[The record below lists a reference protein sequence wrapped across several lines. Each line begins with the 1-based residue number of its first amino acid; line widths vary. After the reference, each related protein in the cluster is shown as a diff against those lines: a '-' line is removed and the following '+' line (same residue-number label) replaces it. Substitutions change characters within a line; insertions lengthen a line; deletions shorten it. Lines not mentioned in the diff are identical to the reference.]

1 MIRPTSRPWQ
11 WRAAITP
18 PDWHNIDAN
27 LRQRFL
33 SIDAVVENLARTVE
47 RLPDAGLSGTL
58 AAPLGPYR
66 NIHHKLSAKFSPILE
81 PIDLSFARR
90 EHSVLAHF
98 AYLDSQNSLP
108 PSRRILSDIVEH
120 FTGSGLLRTRAI
132 ATDADPAGRH
142 VVFVNP
148 KAVSSQLE
156 LLDTFLE
163 TSKEVSPA
171 FRAIIALVMITNCHP
186 FPDGNGRAARAF
198 FNALLDQKGPLGR
211 LYLPLK
217 EIAIFSRGGY
227 IIRVRQA
234 EIHGDWAPIADF
246 IGAAGQL
253 WHQHVQGELGR
264 VGKRSSQLA

>member
-18 PDWHNIDAN
+18 PDWHSIDAN

-33 SIDAVVENLARTVE
+33 RVDAAVEELAGAVE
-47 RLPDAGLSGTL
+47 RLSEAGLAGTL
-58 AAPLGPYR
+58 AAPLGPHR
-66 NIHHKLSAKFSPILE
+66 NIHHKLSAKFSPIWE

-90 EHSVLAHF
+90 EHTVLAHF
-98 AYLDSQNSLP
+98 SYLDSKNSLP
-108 PSRRILSDIVEH
+108 PSRQILSDIVQH

-148 KAVSSQLE
+148 EAISSQLE

-163 TSKEVSPA
+163 TCKEVSPA

-211 LYLPLK
+211 FYLPLK

-246 IGAAGQL
+246 TGAACQL
-253 WHQHVQGELGR
+253 WHQHVEGELIR
-264 VGKRSSQLA
+264 VDKRNSRVV